1 MASDRIRGDRTKKIV
16 ILDSSAIMMLFEFS
30 IDLEDELLRLLGS
43 FRIVVPKPIVE
54 ELRLLAERGKG
65 KKRLIAKPAL
75 KLIEKYEIVDAG
87 GNGDESILFLA
98 KKLNGLVLTNDRELR
113 NQVKDLGLHS
123 IYLRGKKK
131 LAMTQEFA

>member
-1 MASDRIRGDRTKKIV
+1 MASDRIREDRTKKIV

-30 IDLEDELLRLLGS
+30 VDIENELSRLLGG
-43 FRIVVPKPIVE
+43 FRIIIPKPIVE
-54 ELRLLAERGKG
+54 ELRLLAEHGKG

-75 KLIEKYEIVDAG
+75 KLIEKYEIVDATG
-87 GNGDESILFLA
+87 SGDESILFLA

-123 IYLRGKKK
+123 VYLRGKKK
-131 LAMTQEFA
+131 LAITQEFV